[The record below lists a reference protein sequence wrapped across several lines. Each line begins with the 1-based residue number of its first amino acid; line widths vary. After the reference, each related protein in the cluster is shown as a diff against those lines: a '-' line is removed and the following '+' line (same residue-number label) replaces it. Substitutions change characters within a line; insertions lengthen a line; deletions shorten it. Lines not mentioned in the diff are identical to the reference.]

1 MAICGSSVAFGWRSP
16 KDEGWSTLLANALK
30 ERYGHQLLGPI
41 DHSFFPNFFVGGKG
55 GLVNPFFFALKF
67 CCKIFFR

>member
-41 DHSFFPNFFVGGKG
+41 DHSFFPNFCWGERRFGES
-55 GLVNPFFFALKF
+55 FFFP
-67 CCKIFFR
+67 KILL